1 MSISVCL
8 AAKLI
13 INPQHPATNFT
24 DMSINITPIGP
35 NGPARPTGHLAK
47 AANSP
52 AKRRLRHAKTPLPAK
67 RKAASA
73 PSPAP
78 GAGKAKPHFHIMTAD
93 NSIIFRKCKQNSVVI
108 SLLYLDFVYIYT
120 KYFIV
125 SRLTALV
132 ADCFFGSKPESL
144 PLHM

>member
-24 DMSINITPIGP
+24 DISINITPIGLIGLISPIRLIWPIRLIRPNKTNEPNKP
-35 NGPARPTGHLAK
+35 NGPARPIGHLAK

-67 RKAASA
+67 RKATSD

-78 GAGKAKPHFHIMTAD
+78 GAGKAKRNI
-93 NSIIFRKCKQNSVVI
+93 NI
-108 SLLYLDFVYIYT
+108 
-120 KYFIV
+120 
-125 SRLTALV
+125 
-132 ADCFFGSKPESL
+132 
-144 PLHM
+144 